1 MSFIL
6 VILLFTG
13 NTELQ
18 YFKDKASCEAALERK
33 VDFGNYK
40 HIDEIY
46 CLESIGEWYEP
57 KTVIWYH
64 RTWYYNVR
72 TN

>member
-6 VILLFTG
+6 VTLLFTG

-18 YFKDKASCEAALERK
+18 YFKDKASCEYALEQK
-33 VDFGNYK
+33 VDLGNYK

-46 CLESIGEWYEP
+46 CLESFGE
-57 KTVIWYH
+57 
-64 RTWYYNVR
+64 
-72 TN
+72 

>member
-46 CLESIGEWYEP
+46 CLESIGE
-57 KTVIWYH
+57 
-64 RTWYYNVR
+64 
-72 TN
+72 